1 MTLLKYALLLVVVV
15 TFSSCGIYA
24 MPTED
29 DFQKN
34 PTTNNPRIVGNKGKN
49 DLTPGVS
56 Y

>member
-1 MTLLKYALLLVVVV
+1 MALFKYALLLGVFV
-15 TFSSCGIYA
+15 TFSSCGIYT

-29 DFQKN
+29 DFQKT
-34 PTTNNPRIVGNKGKN
+34 PTTNNPRVVGNKGRN